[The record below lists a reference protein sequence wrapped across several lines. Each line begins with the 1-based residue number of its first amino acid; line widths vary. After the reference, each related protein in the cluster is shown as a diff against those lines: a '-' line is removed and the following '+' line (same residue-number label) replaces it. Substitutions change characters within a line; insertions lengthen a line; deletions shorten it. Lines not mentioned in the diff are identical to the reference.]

1 MTRFD
6 HWRSVPLLG
15 LALLVFGLLALDLAH
30 AAPAHAHGGIPAPP
44 PPHSKPPGPEPGD
57 RPTHVD
63 PGIGGP
69 PIVTPGSPTSRGP
82 RTTGSRRKKDLTP
95 SHDATWEF
103 WWALNQHGFLDR
115 PRGGARVVT
124 GVGGGPTRDAWIE
137 QRDAVTREIVLPGLM
152 SLVDPERPAPDD
164 VRASALIALGKL
176 AVDGKPIPR
185 FLGWLENE
193 KASPLIRESA
203 ALASGL
209 LRRTELDRQ
218 LPVSMLDPLRGR
230 LLQVFDTRLGAA
242 RIQVPRRTRVFTMY
256 AVGLLGDQPFDRRAL
271 TRDGRLITKL
281 LWDRVGL
288 PYDKREL
295 RTAPLIALGLEPRVG
310 TPQEVRESLKALVQ
324 GENIAKRNWDPYERS
339 EALTTLARL
348 GGPSA
353 RSLMMRTLSKT
364 KGHDALKLAAV
375 LSVIDDAEAW
385 TGVERV
391 SMARTLVRGIDK
403 EQRLLLVGL
412 RWLALGRMIEA
423 DLRGPKARL
432 LHDAELRKRFETAAK
447 KAPWFTRGYALL
459 ALAFAA
465 RGAAEHGDEGR
476 AFHARAIELLQD
488 NLTFGR
494 RHASVRAAAA
504 VGLGL
509 MQAPGAVPALAS
521 VAASPKSPQELRGHA
536 ALALGR
542 IGVRSPAVRAA
553 LKACRAAEGDV
564 LPGRAARAQAL
575 LGEPGVAADLIAALE
590 KGGGARRLGPL
601 TVALG
606 HLGDLAAVE
615 PLLRLAGGSGPEVV
629 RAMAIVALGRLL
641 DPEPKPSLLRILVP
655 ANYPVRGKALQEAL
669 TIL

>member
-1 MTRFD
+1 VR
-6 HWRSVPLLG
+6 LLG
-15 LALLVFGLLALDLAH
+15 AALLVAGLAALDVSR
-30 AAPAHAHGGIPAPP
+30 AAPACAHGGIPVPP
-44 PPHSKPPGPEPGD
+44 PPHTKPPGPEPGE

-69 PIVTPGSPTSRGP
+69 PIVTPGSPSTRGP

-103 WWALNQHGFLDR
+103 WWALNQHRFLDR
-115 PRGGARVVT
+115 PRGGASVVT
-124 GVGGGPTRDAWIE
+124 GVAEDGVDAWTL
-137 QRDAVTREIVLPGLM
+137 QRDAITRKTVLPALM
-152 SLVDPERPAPDD
+152 ALVDPDRKQPDD

-193 KASPLIRESA
+193 DASELIRESA

-209 LRRTELDRQ
+209 LRRTEPERQ
-218 LPVSMLDPLRGR
+218 LPVSMLDPLRAR
-230 LLQVFDTRLGAA
+230 LLQVFDTRLGAQ

-256 AVGLLGDQPFDRRAL
+256 AVGLLGDQPFDERAL

-295 RTAPLIALGLEPRVG
+295 RTAPLVALGLAPRVG
-310 TPQEVRESLKALVQ
+310 MPQEVRESLKALVQ
-324 GENIAKRNWDPYERS
+324 GETIAKRNWDPYEQS

-353 RSLMMRTLSKT
+353 RSLMMRTLSTAKA
-364 KGHDALKLAAV
+364 HDALQLAAV
-375 LSVIDDAEAW
+375 LGVIDDAEAW
-385 TGVERV
+385 TAVERV
-391 SMARTLVRGIDK
+391 SMARTLIRGIEK
-403 EQRLLLVGL
+403 EERLLLVGL
-412 RWLALGRMIEA
+412 RWLALGRMVEA
-423 DLRGPKARL
+423 DLQSPKARL
-432 LHDAELRKRFETAAK
+432 VHDAELRGRFETAAQR
-447 KAPWFTRGYALL
+447 APWFTRGYALL

-465 RGAAEHGDEGR
+465 RGAAEGGAEGR
-476 AFHARAIELLQD
+476 AFHDRAIELLQD
-488 NLTFGR
+488 NLTFRR

-509 MQAPGAVPALAS
+509 MRATAAVPALAS
-521 VAASPKSPQELRGHA
+521 VAASPTSPAELRGHA

-542 IGVRSPAVRAA
+542 IGIRSPAVRSA
-553 LKACRAAEGDV
+553 LAACRAADGDV

-575 LGEPGVAADLIAALE
+575 LGQPGVAADLIAALE

-606 HLGDLAAVE
+606 HLGDLSAVE
-615 PLLRLAGGSGPEVV
+615 SLLGVATSAAPEVV

-641 DPEPKPSLLRILVP
+641 DPEPRPSLLRILVP